1 MGRNS
6 AKTPIKCTFL
16 GVFLPYTRSWGKPPF
31 LGLKWP
37 FFGPFWPPGA
47 PQGGDPPPR
56 PGLEAPKTPPRR
68 GGALP
73 RTPRGGVEI
82 WPASPFFIGNLQ
94 GPGWQTKGTPLDC
107 HFLALFD
114 PPRGGSPPSGTPPGG
129 GPPPRRPPRAPQIHP
144 PGGLDPPPPKGP
156 FGPLSNPPWQDFQ
169 AFDRKIFPRV
179 PRFSRHFDRE

>member
-47 PQGGDPPPR
+47 PQGGDPPLDQAWRRQKPPPGGGGHPR
-56 PGLEAPKTPPRR
+56 GPPGTPP
-68 GGALP
+68 
-73 RTPRGGVEI
+73 GGVEI

-114 PPRGGSPPSGTPPGG
+114 PPRGGSPPSGD
-129 GPPPRRPPRAPQIHP
+129 PPRGGAPPLRWPPRAPQIRP
-144 PGGLDPPPPKGP
+144 PGGSTPPLRRAPIDPFWPCQMDLGRICRHLIVN
-156 FGPLSNPPWQDFQ
+156 FL
-169 AFDRKIFPRV
+169 RV
-179 PRFSRHFDRE
+179 